1 MNFQQLKIIRETVR
15 QGFNLT
21 QVAQVLFTSQ
31 PGVSRNIKELEEELG
46 IEIFVRRGKRL
57 LGLTEPGKELVFAVD
72 QILANAH
79 NLKKIAEQ
87 FSNKE
92 VGQLSIATTH
102 TQARYALPG
111 LIKWFKTDY
120 PKVHLALQQGSPSE
134 IASLLISGDA
144 DIGIATENLKNIP
157 ELVTF
162 PFYSWNHAIVVRKDH
177 PLTQEKKLTLETIAD
192 YPIITYH
199 EGYTGRAAIDK
210 TFDDAKLVTDIVLSA
225 IDADVIKTY
234 VELDMGVG
242 IIASMAY
249 SAEKDRELALLPA
262 DHLFFK
268 STTVAAVRR
277 GSYLRSY
284 AYAFLEK
291 LCPDFG
297 EQAMREAIQ
306 KIEIE

>member
-1 MNFQQLKIIRETVR
+1 
-15 QGFNLT
+15 
-21 QVAQVLFTSQ
+21 
-31 PGVSRNIKELEEELG
+31 
-46 IEIFVRRGKRL
+46 
-57 LGLTEPGKELVFAVD
+57 
-72 QILANAH
+72 
-79 NLKKIAEQ
+79 
-87 FSNKE
+87 
-92 VGQLSIATTH
+92 
-102 TQARYALPG
+102 
-111 LIKWFKTDY
+111 
-120 PKVHLALQQGSPSE
+120 VHLALQQGSPSE